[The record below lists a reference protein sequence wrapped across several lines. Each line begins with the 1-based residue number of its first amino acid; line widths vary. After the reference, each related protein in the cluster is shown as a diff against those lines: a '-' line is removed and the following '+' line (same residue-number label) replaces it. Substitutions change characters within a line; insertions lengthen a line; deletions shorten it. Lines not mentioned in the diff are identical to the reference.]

1 MALIQSLR
9 AQLGFATHEQV
20 VDVAANVLRNSRWQ
34 VEQEPVVGTMRPDI
48 IARDPD
54 GKTYVFEVKAGKQNA
69 FLGAVA
75 QVEGYRDRL
84 AEGGKT
90 AQGVLVLAGDA
101 PSELDDV
108 ARSAGV
114 ALVRATSGSPTDI
127 EESLSRTFATVG
139 RDRSDGLEFKP
150 THLQAS

>member
-1 MALIQSLR
+1 MALIQTLR
-9 AQLGFATHEQV
+9 AQLGLATHEQV
-20 VDVAANVLRNSRWQ
+20 VDAAAKVLRDSSWQ
-34 VEQEPVVGTMRPDI
+34 VDREPVVGTMRPDI

-54 GKTYVFEVKAGKQNA
+54 GKTYVFEIKAGKQNA

-84 AEGGKT
+84 AEGGQ
-90 AQGVLVLAGDA
+90 AARGVLVLAGDA

-114 ALVRATSGSPTDI
+114 ALVRATSGSPADI
-127 EESLSRTFATVG
+127 EESLSTAFANVHG
-139 RDRSDGLEFKP
+139 DQSDSPELKP